1 MNDENL
7 PKENFTDQMLLQ
19 VLQTSKEATAVYIN
33 EDLLIRFAN
42 DSMLSFWGKDQN
54 AIGKTLKEAVPE
66 LVGQPFLHI
75 LQTVWRSGI
84 TYSARETAADLVID
98 GTLKTLYFDFEYRA
112 IQDAAKKTYC
122 IIHTSTDVT
131 HRRNS
136 MLLLAE
142 KEEEEQSLTEE
153 MAATVEEM
161 LSTNEELNQ
170 SLILLA
176 DSKEN
181 IRTIIQ
187 QAPVGMCVLQG
198 PELVIEIANPVIL
211 KIWGRTEADV
221 LGIPH
226 RIARP
231 EMKGQQINAWLQDV
245 FESGIAKKNDALRV
259 LLNTNGNLREA
270 FVNSIYQPIISSSGE
285 VTGVLVILEEI
296 THQIRI
302 QREHL
307 KATQMLELAIEA
319 GGMGTFFYEPGTNLF
334 AGNNLLRE
342 WFGLRPDE
350 HIDLSNATAAIVAED
365 RNRVIQTISAVLQP
379 ESDGHYF
386 CEYRIQPQNQEEPRM
401 VRAVGRTTFNE
412 SGVALSLNGTVQDIT
427 EQKKDEQRKDDFISM
442 VSHELKTP
450 LTSLK
455 AYMQLLQRIAAKSQ
469 DTMLENT
476 LQKALKQIGSMTSM
490 INGFLNVSRL
500 ESGKLSI
507 NPIEFDLP
515 DLFRELEA
523 ETVST
528 SNTHQLNFI
537 YGEEIQV
544 FADREKISQILQ
556 NLIGNAIKYSAFGSN
571 IDIAYHLHQN
581 QLIVSVKDNGM
592 GIAIEDQDHLFER
605 YYRVKNNETGSIAGF
620 GIGLYLCKEIIER
633 HQGKIWL
640 ESSWGEGA
648 KFLFSLPDIKL

>member
-1 MNDENL
+1 MNEENL
-7 PKENFTDQMLLQ
+7 PIENFTDQMLLQ
-19 VLQTSKEATAVYIN
+19 VLQTTKDATAIYIN

-42 DSMLSFWGKDQN
+42 DAMLSFWGKDSSS
-54 AIGKTLKEAVPE
+54 IGKTLEEAVPE
-66 LVGQPFLHI
+66 LVGQPFIHI

-98 GTLKTLYFDFEYRA
+98 GELKTLYFDFEYRA
-112 IQDAAKKTYC
+112 IQDASKKTYC
-122 IIHTSTDVT
+122 ILHTATDVT
-131 HRRNS
+131 YRRNS

-176 DSKEN
+176 DSREY
-181 IRTIIQ
+181 IRTIIE

-198 PELVIEIANPVIL
+198 PDLVIEIANPVIL
-211 KIWGRTEADV
+211 KIWGRTESDV
-221 LGIPH
+221 LGKPH

-231 EMKGQQINAWLQDV
+231 EMKGQQINAWLEDV
-245 FESGIAKKNDALRV
+245 LESGIAKKNVALRV
-259 LLNTNGNLREA
+259 LLNIDGNLREA
-270 FVNSIYQPIISSSGE
+270 FVNSIYQPIISAAGE

-296 THQIRI
+296 TQQIRI
-302 QREHL
+302 QREHD
-307 KATQMLELAIEA
+307 KAKQMLELAIEA
-319 GGMGTFFYEPGTNLF
+319 GGMGTFFYEPSTNLF
-334 AGNNLLRE
+334 AGNNLLKE

-350 HIDLSNATAAIVAED
+350 YIDLSNATSAIVPED
-365 RNRVIQTISAVLQP
+365 RERVTQAIAAVLRP
-379 ESDGHYF
+379 ESEGHYF
-386 CEYRIQPQNQEEPRM
+386 CEYRIQPKNQYEPRM
-401 VRAVGRTTFNE
+401 LRAVGRTTFDE
-412 SGVALSLNGTVQDIT
+412 SGIALSLNGTVQDIT

-455 AYMQLLQRIAAKSQ
+455 AYMQLLQRIAVKSQ
-469 DTMLENT
+469 DDMLENT

-507 NPIEFDLP
+507 HPLEFDLS
-515 DLFRELEA
+515 DLFHELEA
-523 ETVST
+523 EIVST
-528 SNTHQLNFI
+528 SNTHELNFVYNEQLN
-537 YGEEIQV
+537 V
-544 FADREKISQILQ
+544 SADREKISQILQ
-556 NLIGNAIKYSAFGSN
+556 NLIGNAIKYSPFGSK
-571 IDIAYHLHQN
+571 IDITYHLEEN
-581 QLIVSVKDNGM
+581 QVVVSVKDNGM
-592 GIAIEDQDHLFER
+592 GIAIEDQEHLFER

-640 ESSWGEGA
+640 ESVWGDGA
-648 KFLFSLPDIKL
+648 TFQFSLPRFDQ